1 MSTDKIIYSSIFIS
15 ILGFVAQYLGWI
27 GIPDIGSRY
36 YGLFLSP
43 QSAALIDFF
52 TLAYLIKLRFTSRLY
67 ISLSFIMFFLILKT
81 ECVPVIV
88 IATIYIIYNIYKFKI
103 TFYQYLIAIVI
114 ESKNIFGRIVKIIN
128 IEDSRTIT
136 GRWESWKTI
145 TSPPKSGEVF
155 PLDSSYLF
163 TYKYLGFTG
172 LIIFLAFLF
181 YIYARIY
188 NLYATNYSSE
198 DIKLELKLLLSFFSL
213 LLALSFIYNPQYSF
227 SISILIFT
235 YYAALNRESN
245 FKSLL

>member
-114 ESKNIFGRIVKIIN
+114 ESKNIFGRIVNGLMTSKCMDPIIYFDELDKISQTPKGEEITN
-128 IEDSRTIT
+128 ILVHLTDPVQNGHFRDKYFHCIDIDLSKVTFIFSFNDPRNVNPIL
-136 GRWESWKTI
+136 
-145 TSPPKSGEVF
+145 
-155 PLDSSYLF
+155 LDRV
-163 TYKYLGFTG
+163 TCIETKYL
-172 LIIFLAFLF
+172 LF
-181 YIYARIY
+181 WVRW
-188 NLYATNYSSE
+188 
-198 DIKLELKLLLSFFSL
+198 DK
-213 LLALSFIYNPQYSF
+213 
-227 SISILIFT
+227 
-235 YYAALNRESN
+235 
-245 FKSLL
+245 